1 VALDFSGQPYDP
13 FTSKSIVV
21 GPSAHVERVL
31 HCGVRAVFSLKGE
44 YGV

>member
-31 HCGVRAVFSLKGE
+31 HLWRESGVQLEG
-44 YGV
+44 